1 MSTQNKDERKITQE
15 QHEQLEYAQ
24 QRILQK
30 KRLYQHFV
38 IFLIG
43 VLFLILFNKIL
54 KYGEAYDWYLWVGL
68 LWLFLLILHSVNVFI
83 LKPFMGQEWERK
95 QREHLVQKQRERI
108 RTLQKELE
116 RDFPLANTDKKKE

>member
-1 MSTQNKDERKITQE
+1 MSTQNKEERNITQE

-43 VLFLILFNKIL
+43 VLFLILINKIL
-54 KYGEAYDWYLWVGL
+54 KYGEAYDWYLWAGL
-68 LWLFLLILHSVNVFI
+68 LWLFFLILHTVNVFV

-95 QREHLVQKQRERI
+95 QRELLVRKQRERM

-116 RDFPLANTDKKKE
+116 RDFPMAKTGKKIE

>member
-1 MSTQNKDERKITQE
+1 MSTQNKEERKITQE

-43 VLFLILFNKIL
+43 VVFLILLNKVL
-54 KYGEAYDWYLWVGL
+54 EYGVEYDWYLWVSL
-68 LWLFLLILHSVNVFI
+68 LWLFLLVLHTVNVFV
-83 LKPFMGQEWERK
+83 LKPFMDQEWERK
-95 QREHLVQKQRERI
+95 QRERLVKKQRERI
-108 RTLQKELE
+108 RSLQKEIE
-116 RDFPLANTDKKKE
+116 RDFPLANPDKKKV